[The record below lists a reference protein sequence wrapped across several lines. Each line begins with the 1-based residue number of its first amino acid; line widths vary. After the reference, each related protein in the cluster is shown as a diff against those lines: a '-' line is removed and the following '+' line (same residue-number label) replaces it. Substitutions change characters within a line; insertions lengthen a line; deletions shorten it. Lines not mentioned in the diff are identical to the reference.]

1 MTESK
6 QKANRTPRSVEKR
19 ETEVRNETWTPASL
33 LPDPHPQDGVSFKW
47 VRVSSMGESD
57 PTNYSKKIREGWQP
71 VTIEEVPELA
81 HLVIDP
87 SPKFEGKLE
96 VGGLLLCKMP
106 KSMVEQRNAHYLKN
120 SQDAQASVDNNLM
133 RESNPRM
140 PINRPENKTRVTFG
154 SGG

>member
-1 MTESK
+1 
-6 QKANRTPRSVEKR
+6 
-19 ETEVRNETWTPASL
+19 
-33 LPDPHPQDGVSFKW
+33 
-47 VRVSSMGESD
+47 
-57 PTNYSKKIREGWQP
+57 
-71 VTIEEVPELA
+71 
-81 HLVIDP
+81 
-87 SPKFEGKLE
+87 
-96 VGGLLLCKMP
+96 MP